1 MRWRS
6 TREELQMRRLVSLA
20 FAAIVLFVVAAPARA
35 EIAAVKVIDEP
46 GTQQVSASGNGAWF
60 AFTAN
65 SATHP
70 KRFNAYAEMVDG
82 SGRRRLNP
90 KGTGGFAGDFDPAA
104 TNDTVIYD
112 QYSATTRSNLWFFDL
127 VTKQRSQ
134 VPDVNTKWY
143 EYNGH
148 VSANYVLF
156 TRDRKVN
163 GVWWTR
169 LNLYDRTHHTMHQ
182 IDAWKANTVIVIPG
196 SVSDTT
202 ASFFLVKLRTG
213 DNDSFVYDIALDS
226 RTKIPVA
233 SGKFAYSPT
242 IDEANQQVYYS
253 VSGNGCGASVKIR
266 RLPLADFTANPTL
279 IASMPS
285 GVDAYGLSL
294 APNTTSGNTDLL
306 FTRYNCSNGV
316 SHVFAL
322 PGVDTV

>member
-1 MRWRS
+1 
-6 TREELQMRRLVSLA
+6 MRRFVSLA
-20 FAAIVLFVVAAPARA
+20 LAAIVLFVVAAPARA

-46 GTQQVSASGNGAWF
+46 GTQQVSPSGDGLWY

-70 KRFNAYAEMVDG
+70 RRFNAYAQTVDG
-82 SGRRRLNP
+82 LVLRRLNP
-90 KGTGGFAGDFDPAA
+90 KGTGGFAGNFDPAA
-104 TNDTVIYD
+104 LSDTVIYD
-112 QYSATTRSNLWFFDL
+112 QYSATTRSDLWFFDL
-127 VTKQRSQ
+127 VLRQRTE

-148 VSANYVLF
+148 VSTNYVLF

-163 GVWWTR
+163 GVWWTQ
-169 LNLYDRTHHTMHQ
+169 LNLYDRTLHTTHQ

-196 SVSDTT
+196 SVGDTR

-213 DNDSFVYDIALDS
+213 DNDSFVYDIAGET

-233 SGKFAYSPT
+233 IGKFAYSPT
-242 IDEANQQVYYS
+242 IDETNDVVYYS
-253 VSGNGCGASVKIR
+253 VSGNGCGANVKIR
-266 RLPLADFTANPTL
+266 RLPLADLTAQPDL
-279 IASMPS
+279 IGSMPK

-316 SHVFAL
+316 SHIFSL

>member
-1 MRWRS
+1 
-6 TREELQMRRLVSLA
+6 MRRFVSLA
-20 FAAIVLFVVAAPARA
+20 FGAIVLFVVAAPARA
-35 EIAAVKVIDEP
+35 DIPAVKVIDEP
-46 GTQQVSASGNGAWF
+46 GTQQVAPSGSGAWYS
-60 AFTAN
+60 FTAN
-65 SATHP
+65 SSAHP
-70 KRFNAYAEMVDG
+70 RRFNAYAEHVDLTG
-82 SGRRRLNP
+82 QTRLNP
-90 KGTGGFAGDFDPAA
+90 KGTGGFSGNFDPG
-104 TNDTVIYD
+104 TNTVIYD
-112 QYSATTRSNLWFFDL
+112 QYSSTSPSNLWFMDL
-127 VTKQRSQ
+127 DTTTRSK

-148 VSANYVLF
+148 VSNTYVLF
-156 TRDRKVN
+156 DRDRKVN
-163 GVWWTR
+163 GVWWTE
-169 LNLYDRTHHTMHQ
+169 LNLYDRTNHTTHQ

-196 SVSDTT
+196 SVGDTT

-213 DNDSFVYDIALDS
+213 DNDSFVYDIAGDT

-242 IDEANQQVYYS
+242 IDEANQLVYYS

-266 RLPLADFTANPTL
+266 RLPLVDFTANPTV

-316 SHVFAL
+316 SHIFAL